1 MGLNLSGMT
10 TETRNPRT
18 MQLDQMSPLEIVTV
32 MNEEDARVPLAIAKC
47 LPQIAQAVTWAAES
61 FEKGGRLFYMGAG
74 TSGRLGVLDAA
85 ECPPTFGVPKEM
97 VVGLIAG
104 GEKAFIEAV
113 EGAED
118 SRELAVEDLKAHGL
132 TANDLVVGIA
142 ASGRTPYVLGGLDYA
157 KSVGCHTAAI
167 ACNIGS
173 AIGKAAEL
181 AIEVNCGPEVLTG
194 STRLKS
200 GTAQKLILNMISTGS
215 MVRTGKAYQN
225 LMVDVQQTNEKLH
238 TRAENIVID
247 ATGVEREKARAAID
261 AAGGL
266 RMEDGGRD
274 AHDRDRSEDQPVV
287 GDEARDGQ
295 RGAGKEDADGH
306 EPLARALVG
315 QIAEQRLDDGAQER
329 RSKHQARDGRVV
341 HAVEAYEERQQ
352 RRQRTRVDVV
362 AQMRCSEKVEV
373 FPIQRIKSFRDGMPL
388 VYHTSA
394 GLHFVKCVLGA
405 KCAFFPCSSMIQ

>member
-32 MNEEDARVPLAIAKC
+32 MNEEDARVSLAIAKC
-47 LPQIAQAVTWAAES
+47 LPQIAQAVTWAAEA

-118 SRELAVEDLKAHGL
+118 SRELAVEDLKAHSL

-261 AAGGL
+261 AAGGSVKTAITML
-266 RMEDGGRD
+266 LADCD
-274 AHDRDRSEDQPVV
+274 AA
-287 GDEARDGQ
+287 EAARRLEKA
-295 RGAGKEDADGH
+295 RGHVREA
-306 EPLARALVG
+306 
-315 QIAEQRLDDGAQER
+315 IRL
-329 RSKHQARDGRVV
+329 
-341 HAVEAYEERQQ
+341 
-352 RRQRTRVDVV
+352 
-362 AQMRCSEKVEV
+362 EV
-373 FPIQRIKSFRDGMPL
+373 L
-388 VYHTSA
+388 
-394 GLHFVKCVLGA
+394 
-405 KCAFFPCSSMIQ
+405 